1 MSSSEKVY
9 VLLKALANENRL
21 KIIQVL
27 MSSQQPIHIEGL
39 SRILDKDYSAV
50 YRDVEALEKAGIVGI
65 YIVGRSRVPYIRKK
79 DELNKL
85 FDLINIL
92 L

>member
-9 VLLKALANENRL
+9 RLLKALGNENRL
-21 KIIQVL
+21 KIVQVL
-27 MSSQQPIHIEGL
+27 MGSQQPIHIEGL

-50 YRDVEALEKAGIVGI
+50 YRDVEALEKAGILGI

-85 FDLINIL
+85 FDLINTL

>member
-1 MSSSEKVY
+1 MSSNEKVY
-9 VLLKALANENRL
+9 SLLKALANENRL
-21 KIIQVL
+21 KILQVL
-27 MSSQQPIHIEGL
+27 TASQQPIHIEGL
-39 SRILDKDYSAV
+39 SRILGKDYSAV
-50 YRDVEALEKAGIVGI
+50 YRDVETLEKAGIVGI

-85 FDLINIL
+85 FDLINTL

>member
-1 MSSSEKVY
+1 MSLNEKVY
-9 VLLKALANENRL
+9 RLLKSLANENRL
-21 KIIQVL
+21 KILQVI
-27 MSSQQPIHIEGL
+27 MTSQQPIHIEGL

-50 YRDVEALEKAGIVGI
+50 YRDVTALESVGILGI

-79 DELNKL
+79 EELNKL
-85 FDLINIL
+85 FDLINTL